1 MNNKFATVTQAPAD
15 PILGLNDLFKKDSN
29 PNKLNLGV
37 GVYMDDNGNV
47 PIFKAVKQAEKHVL
61 ETQTTKSYVSTLG
74 DPNFIEQTNKLIY
87 GDNFDADHI
96 VTAQMPAGTGALRIG
111 FEFVKNCLDINS
123 VYLPNITWAN
133 HHGIL
138 EATGL
143 NAKQYTYY
151 NAQDNSLDF
160 TAMLTELGKIKEP
173 AIIVLHA
180 ICHNPTGVDLDQSQW
195 QKLADLF
202 TENNNLLPF
211 LDCAYQGFA
220 RSLDDDIYAVRLLQQ
235 RKLNFILAY
244 SFSKNMG
251 LYRDRIGALSIYST
265 DASKTSA
272 ITSQI
277 QITARRCYSSP
288 PAHGAEVISKI
299 LNSQELNSL
308 WRSELDAA
316 KQRILNLRQL
326 IANKI
331 PQFSFVTNQNGM
343 FSMLGLDK
351 EQIMQLR
358 TDHGIYIVGNSRINI
373 AGLNPNNI
381 DYFCNAIQAVK

>member
-1 MNNKFATVTQAPAD
+1 M
-15 PILGLNDLFKKDSN
+15 PIALQSFKIFFGITKGLYSQFNFFLTNSISSFPKGLPCEVSFPDLF
-29 PNKLNLGV
+29 
-37 GVYMDDNGNV
+37 
-47 PIFKAVKQAEKHVL
+47 
-61 ETQTTKSYVSTLG
+61 G
-74 DPNFIEQTNKLIY
+74 DPN
-87 GDNFDADHI
+87 
-96 VTAQMPAGTGALRIG
+96 P
-111 FEFVKNCLDINS
+111 
-123 VYLPNITWAN
+123 
-133 HHGIL
+133 
-138 EATGL
+138 
-143 NAKQYTYY
+143 
-151 NAQDNSLDF
+151 
-160 TAMLTELGKIKEP
+160 
-173 AIIVLHA
+173 IIVLHA

-358 TDHGIYIVGNSRINI
+358 TDYGIYIVGNSRINI